1 MVGGIYLKE
10 EVVENIKSDNASQ
23 DGNLITAQII

>member
-10 EVVENIKSDNASQ
+10 EVVKNIKSDNASQ
-23 DGNLITAQII
+23 DGNLITTQI